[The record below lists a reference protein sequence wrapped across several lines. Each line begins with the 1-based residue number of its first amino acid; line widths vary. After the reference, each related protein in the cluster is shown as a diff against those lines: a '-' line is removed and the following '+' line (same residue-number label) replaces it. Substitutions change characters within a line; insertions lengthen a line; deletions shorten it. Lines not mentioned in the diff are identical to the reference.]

1 MEAAVVAGVLLI
13 RSVSCAICSLQSGV
27 AVMKSSLIETPS
39 GAVASADSDSQ
50 AQRRGRRRVVAVG
63 AGVTAAAALAAVA
76 LPGKREPEAQAEN
89 AANGRKPAEGYRLTD
104 HIRRYYETTRS

>member
-1 MEAAVVAGVLLI
+1 
-13 RSVSCAICSLQSGV
+13 
-27 AVMKSSLIETPS
+27 MKSSLIETRS
-39 GAVASADSDSQ
+39 GAVAPADSDSQ

-76 LPGKREPEAQAEN
+76 LPGRREPEAQAGN
-89 AANGRKPAEGYRLTD
+89 TPDGRKPAEGYRLTD